1 MLTGK
6 YFSAWRYRKEKYL
19 VRNREINFNISVKTN
34 WGGYFCHCG
43 VTADPVI
50 VEFES
55 ANKMNIY

>member
-1 MLTGK
+1 M
-6 YFSAWRYRKEKYL
+6 
-19 VRNREINFNISVKTN
+19 RNREINFNISVKTN